1 MNYMLKNYIRETH
14 NMVGDRLRELR
25 QEKGYSISELAELAG
40 VSKSYLSYIERG
52 VQKNP
57 SLQFLRKIAAT
68 LETDIEVLVGP
79 SSLEMTAKDFVL
91 DEEWSRLLNKA
102 IEEGMSKNDFREF
115 RDYLKYRKWK
125 DSKKNETT
133 QIQEDKLN
141 G

>member
-1 MNYMLKNYIRETH
+1 
-14 NMVGDRLRELR
+14 MVGDRLRELR
-25 QEKGYSISELAELAG
+25 LEKGYSISELAELAG

-79 SSLEMTAKDFVL
+79 SSSEMTAKDFVL

-125 DSKKNETT
+125 DSKKNETI
-133 QIQEDKLN
+133 QIREDKLN
-141 G
+141 D